1 MELRINVKPTVL
13 VATTVRS
20 FSPARLAMAL
30 VNAGCSVKAV
40 CPPRH
45 ALSKTSA
52 VSQVHTYHGL
62 APLASFAGAIAATKP
77 DLVLPFDDLAT
88 LHLHDLYHREL
99 RRGKAGAPICS
110 LIERSLGAPTSFPVV
125 YARTTTMELAEQEG
139 IRVPKS
145 EVVRNTDDLRASI
158 TRMGFPVVLKANA
171 TSGGDGVSIVHT
183 LEEAE
188 HALRA
193 LAAPPLVARA
203 AKRALIDQDMTLV
216 WPSVL
221 RRRYVV
227 NAQSFVA
234 GREATSAIA
243 CWKGAVLASLHFEV
257 LKKQDAGGPS
267 TVLRLIENPEMSA
280 AAEKMVRRLELSG
293 LHGFD
298 FMLEAQAGKPYLI
311 EINPRATQVGHLTL
325 GPGRDLPAAL
335 YAAVTGEVIQ
345 TAPKVTENDTI
356 ALFPQEW
363 VRNPASAFLRSGY
376 HDVPW
381 EEPELV
387 RVCIR
392 RRGNQAAWYSQ
403 QSWIEALLR
412 VRRPRP

>member
-1 MELRINVKPTVL
+1 
-13 VATTVRS
+13 
-20 FSPARLAMAL
+20 MAL
-30 VNAGCSVKAV
+30 VNAGCTVKAV

-45 ALSKTSA
+45 PLAKTST

-62 APLASFAGAIAATKP
+62 APFVSLAGAIAATKP
-77 DLVLPFDDLAT
+77 DLILPFDDLAA
-88 LHLHDLYHREL
+88 LHLHELYHREL
-99 RRGKAGAPICS
+99 RRGTAGAPILS
-110 LIERSLGAPTSFPVV
+110 LIERSLGAAASFPIV
-125 YARTTTMELAEQEG
+125 YARTTTMELAEGEG

-145 EVVRNTDDLRASI
+145 AVVRNAEDLRESI
-158 TRMGFPVVLKANA
+158 AQMGFPIVLKANA
-171 TSGGDGVSIVHT
+171 ASGGDGVSIVHT

-188 HALRA
+188 HALRV
-193 LAAPPLVARA
+193 LAAPPLLARA

-216 WPSVL
+216 WPSLL

-227 NAQSFVA
+227 NAQAFVE

-243 CWKGAVLASLHFEV
+243 CWKGTVLASLHFEV

-298 FMLEAQAGKPYLI
+298 FMLESQTGNPYLI

-325 GPGRDLPAAL
+325 GPGRDLPGAL
-335 YAAVTGEVIQ
+335 YAAVTGEGIQ
-345 TAPKVTENDTI
+345 TAPRVTENDTF

-363 VRNPASAFLRSGY
+363 IRNPASAFLRSGY

-381 EEPELV
+381 EEPDLV

-392 RRGNQAAWYSQ
+392 RRGSQTSWYLQ
-403 QSWIEALLR
+403 QRWIEALLR

>member
-1 MELRINVKPTVL
+1 MESRTNVKPTVL
-13 VATTVRS
+13 VVSTSRS
-20 FSPARLAMAL
+20 FSAARLAMAL
-30 VNAGCSVKAV
+30 VNAGCIVKGV
-40 CPPRH
+40 CPSRH
-45 ALSKTSA
+45 PLARTSA

-62 APLASFAGAIAATKP
+62 APLISLAGAIAATKP

-88 LHLHDLYHREL
+88 VHLHDLYRREL
-99 RRGKAGAPICS
+99 RRGKPGAPTLS
-110 LIERSLGAPTSFPVV
+110 LIERSLGAAASFPIV
-125 YARTTTMELAEQEG
+125 YARTTTMELAEEEG

-145 EVVRNTDDLRASI
+145 EVVRNADDVRKSSA
-158 TRMGFPVVLKANA
+158 RMGFPIVLKANA
-171 TSGGDGVSIVHT
+171 TSGGDGVSIVHN
-183 LEEAE
+183 LKEAE
-188 HALRA
+188 HAFRA
-193 LAAPPLVARA
+193 LAAPPLLARA
-203 AKRALIDQDMTLV
+203 AKRAMLDRDMTLV
-216 WPSVL
+216 WPSLL

-227 NAQSFVA
+227 NAQAFVV

-243 CWKGAVLASLHFEV
+243 CWKGTVLASLHFEV

-280 AAEKMVRRLELSG
+280 AAEKMARRLELSG

-298 FMLEAQAGKPYLI
+298 FMLEAQTGNPYLI

-335 YAAVTGEVIQ
+335 YAAVTGEAIQ
-345 TAPKVTENDTI
+345 TASRLTENDTI

-363 VRNPASAFLRSGY
+363 VRNPTSAFLRSSY

-387 RVCIR
+387 RFCIR
-392 RRGNQAAWYSQ
+392 RRGNQTPRYLQ
-403 QSWIEALLR
+403 QRWIEALFKT
-412 VRRPRP
+412 RRPRP

>member
-1 MELRINVKPTVL
+1 
-13 VATTVRS
+13 
-20 FSPARLAMAL
+20 MAL
-30 VNAGCSVKAV
+30 VNAGCTVKAV
-40 CPPRH
+40 CPVRH
-45 ALSKTSA
+45 PLARTSA
-52 VSQVHTYHGL
+52 VSQVLTYHGL
-62 APLASFAGAIAATKP
+62 APLVSLAGAIAATKP

-88 LHLHDLYHREL
+88 VHLHDLYHREM
-99 RRGKAGAPICS
+99 RGGKAGAPTLS
-110 LIERSLGAPTSFPVV
+110 LIERSLGAAASFPIV
-125 YARTTTMELAEQEG
+125 YARTATMELAEEEG

-145 EVVRNTDDLRASI
+145 EVVRNVDDIRKSI
-158 TRMGFPVVLKANA
+158 ARMGFPIVLKADA

-183 LEEAE
+183 LGEAE
-188 HALRA
+188 HALRV
-193 LAAPPLVARA
+193 LAAPPLLARA
-203 AKRALIDQDMTLV
+203 VKRAMVDRDLTLV
-216 WPSVL
+216 WPSLL
-221 RRRYVV
+221 RRRHVV
-227 NAQSFVA
+227 NAQAFVE

-243 CWKGAVLASLHFEV
+243 CWKGTVLASLHFEV

-267 TVLRLIENPEMSA
+267 TVLRLIENREMST
-280 AAEKMVRRLELSG
+280 AAEKMARRLELSG

-298 FMLEAQAGKPYLI
+298 FMLEAQTGNPYLI

-335 YAAVTGEVIQ
+335 YAAVTGEAIQ
-345 TAPKVTENDTI
+345 TAPRVTENDTI

-363 VRNPASAFLRSGY
+363 VRSPASPFLRSSY

-392 RRGNQAAWYSQ
+392 RRGSQ
-403 QSWIEALLR
+403 TPSYLQQRWIEALFK

>member
-1 MELRINVKPTVL
+1 VKPTVL
-13 VATTVRS
+13 VVSTSRS

-30 VNAGCSVKAV
+30 VNAGCTVKAV

-45 ALSKTSA
+45 PLAKTSA
-52 VSQVHTYHGL
+52 VSQVLTYHGL
-62 APLASFAGAIAATKP
+62 APLVSLAGAIAATKP
-77 DLVLPFDDLAT
+77 DLVLPFDDPAT
-88 LHLHDLYHREL
+88 LHLHELHHQEL
-99 RRGKAGAPICS
+99 RRGKAGAGTCS
-110 LIERSLGAPTSFPVV
+110 LIERSLGAPAGFPIV

-139 IRVPKS
+139 IRIPKS
-145 EVVRNTDDLRASI
+145 AVVRSTDDLRKSI
-158 TRMGFPVVLKANA
+158 TRMGFPIVLKANA

-183 LEEAE
+183 LAEAE
-188 HALRA
+188 HALQA
-193 LAAPPLVARA
+193 LAAPPLLARA
-203 AKRALIDQDMTLV
+203 AKRAFIDQDLTLV
-216 WPSVL
+216 WPSLL
-221 RRRYVV
+221 RKRYVV
-227 NAQSFVA
+227 NAQAFVT

-243 CWKGAVLASLHFEV
+243 CWKGTVLASLHFEV

-280 AAEKMVRRLELSG
+280 AAEKMARRLELSG

-298 FMLEAQAGKPYLI
+298 FMLEAHTGNPYLI

-335 YAAVTGEVIQ
+335 HAAVTGEVIRP
-345 TAPKVTENDTI
+345 APKVTENDTI

-363 VRNPASAFLRSGY
+363 IRNPASAFLKSGY

-381 EEPELV
+381 EEPDLI

-392 RRGNQAAWYSQ
+392 RRGNQTAQYLQ
-403 QSWIEALLR
+403 QRWIEALFR